1 VEDLINQLAIHFKQ
15 LAKAMWNEK
24 TISPFR
30 FSEMGFFIAHQAN
43 KRRFKMARYIDNGG
57 KSEDEAVIILD
68 AEDGGEGIAMEKQ
81 YLSDRFGER
90 NVEWVMIR
98 QELIDRSWFSSD
110 QDNRIFDLLTVE
122 LANGDVEKI
131 YFDITDFFGKY

>member
-1 VEDLINQLAIHFKQ
+1 
-15 LAKAMWNEK
+15 
-24 TISPFR
+24 
-30 FSEMGFFIAHQAN
+30 
-43 KRRFKMARYIDNGG
+43 MARYIDNGG